1 MRRAESTP
9 GSLQQHMTG
18 TYFSLRL
25 GMGLIAV
32 LLPIALWLGGSLF
45 GDEPLRCSMS
55 AYYHSVVMRD
65 VFVGALVA
73 TGACLYLYKGFS
85 TKENVALNLAG
96 ALAVGIALVPTGTRC
111 GDEAKEV
118 SAHTVFAVLFF
129 VTIAYVAIFR
139 AKDTLWL
146 IRDTARAARYRHTY
160 RLLGAG
166 MVVSP
171 LVAVAIALVFH
182 PSREDR
188 PLIFFIEALAV
199 WFFAAFWLVKRRE
212 LKETE
217 ADRLALERTLQVS
230 TQEIEGKVERGALI
244 QVAPDDEMDAAPP
257 RGPGIASP

>member
-25 GMGLIAV
+25 GMGAIAV
-32 LLPIALWLGGSLF
+32 LLPIALWLGGWLLD
-45 GDEPLRCSMS
+45 GEPLRCSMS
-55 AYYHSVVMRD
+55 AYYHSATMRD

-73 TGACLYLYKGFS
+73 TGACLWLYKGFS
-85 TKENVALNLAG
+85 TEENVALNLAG

-111 GDEAKEV
+111 GDEAKTI

-139 AKDTLWL
+139 AKDTLRL
-146 IRDTARAARYRHTY
+146 IRSNTRAAHYRTTY

-171 LVAVAIALVFH
+171 LVAVAIALLLH
-182 PSREDR
+182 PGRDDR

-212 LKETE
+212 LKETD
-217 ADRLALERTLQVS
+217 ADRLALERTLQAA
-230 TQEIEGKVERGALI
+230 TREIEGKVERGALV
-244 QVAPDDEMDAAPP
+244 QVAPDDEMDAAP
-257 RGPGIASP
+257 REGLVTAST